1 MSLVLL
7 AWLLMRL
14 VLLAWL
20 LATCL
25 RVSPR
30 VLLLDSNCS
39 VDSGHRL
46 WLQEVSGKH
55 YLPELATKLCEVFT
69 VSRGG
74 PY

>member
-30 VLLLDSNCS
+30 VLLLDSSCS

-55 YLPELATKLCEVFT
+55 
-69 VSRGG
+69 
-74 PY
+74 